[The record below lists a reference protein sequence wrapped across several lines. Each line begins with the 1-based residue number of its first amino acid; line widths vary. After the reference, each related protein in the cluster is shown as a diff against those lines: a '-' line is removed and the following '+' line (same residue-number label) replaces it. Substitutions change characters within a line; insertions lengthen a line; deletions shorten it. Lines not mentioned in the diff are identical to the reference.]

1 MDAPKQITLRLMG
14 NTAKLVGNEGTLA
27 LPIAFRIIE
36 QQHNKENS
44 STLENNEVTANIVFA
59 AVSNFEVIV

>member
-1 MDAPKQITLRLMG
+1 MDAPKQITIRLMG
-14 NTAKLVGNEGTLA
+14 NTANLEGNEEALA

-36 QQHNKENS
+36 QQHNEENS
-44 STLENNEVTANIVFA
+44 SSLGNNEVTANIVFG

>member
-1 MDAPKQITLRLMG
+1 MG
-14 NTAKLVGNEGTLA
+14 NTANLVGNEGALA

-36 QQHNKENS
+36 QQHNEENS
-44 STLENNEVTANIVFA
+44 SSLGNNEVTANIVFG